1 METKQVIVIRKD
13 LNMRRGK
20 SEAQACHASM
30 KVFFDLSKK
39 IDIEGKRH
47 MVTPLTNAMD
57 KWSSGQFT
65 KISLSCN
72 SEEELIALYN
82 EAKIKNIP
90 CALVE
95 DSGKTEFHGIK
106 TKTCIAIGPAD
117 VNIIDS
123 ITGTLKLR

>member
-1 METKQVIVIRKD
+1 MLTKQVIVIRND

-39 IDIEGKRH
+39 VGIEGERE
-47 MVTPLTNAMD
+47 MIIPLTYAMD

-65 KISLSCN
+65 KISVSCN
-72 SEEELIALYN
+72 SEEELIDLYN
-82 EAKIKNIP
+82 KAKAMGVP
-90 CALVE
+90 CSLVE
-95 DSGKTEFHGIK
+95 DSGKTEFHGEK
-106 TKTCIAIGPAD
+106 TKTCIAIGPANSD
-117 VNIIDS
+117 TVDS

>member
-106 TKTCIAIGPAD
+106 TKTCIAIGPDD